1 MIKMIALDMDNTL
14 LNSKKEISER
24 NTTVLKK
31 LHDQGIKVV
40 LCTGRPINAIWNY
53 IEQLGLTEADDYTIT
68 FNGGLVI
75 NNTTKESLF
84 RLGMSYDKLKPVYDY
99 AKAGHFPMNV
109 LNFSEVFEL
118 TGMDTPS
125 YYSHV
130 IHNIAYH
137 KAALDD
143 LPKDDLYSKI
153 IMSAQPEVLDRAE
166 QNVPE
171 DIQNDYHV
179 TRSQPVVLEYLPPK
193 VDKALG
199 LEKLLQHFGMTFAN
213 LMTFGDGDNDLGMTK
228 AAVAGNGLGVAM
240 ANSIQAMKDAANVH
254 TSSNDDDG
262 VADYLE
268 KYFATKL

>member
-1 MIKMIALDMDNTL
+1 MIKLIALDMDNTL
-14 LNSKKEISER
+14 LNSDKEISKR
-24 NTTVLKK
+24 NVAVLKK
-31 LHDQGIKVV
+31 LHQQGVKVV

-53 IEQLGLTEADDYTIT
+53 IEQLGLTEPDDYTIT

-75 NNTTKESLF
+75 NNTTKKPLF
-84 RLGMSYDKLKPVYDY
+84 RLGMPYDKLKPVYDY

-137 KAALDD
+137 KAAFED
-143 LPKDDLYSKI
+143 LSHDDLYSKI
-153 IMSAQPEVLDRAE
+153 IMSADPEVLDRAE
-166 QNVPE
+166 ANVPAE
-171 DIQNDYHV
+171 IKKAYHV

-199 LEKLLQHFGMTFAN
+199 LEKLLQHFNMTFAN
-213 LMTFGDGDNDLGMTK
+213 LMTFGDGDNDLGMNK

-240 ANSIQAMKDAANVH
+240 ANAIQPMKDAANVH

-262 VADYLE
+262 VAVYLE
-268 KYFATKL
+268 KHFATML